1 MKAAKLPKMDSIQE
15 LAKFWDTHDVTDF
28 QDELKEVA
36 EPVFAADDSIHLQL
50 RAKEAKAVR
59 RLAEAKGVSQAELV
73 HEWMLERLASGKR
86 GNQ

>member
-1 MKAAKLPKMDSIQE
+1 MIPST
-15 LAKFWDTHDVTDF
+15 F
-28 QDELKEVA
+28 
-36 EPVFAADDSIHLQL
+36 QL

-73 HEWMLERLASGKR
+73 HEWISQKLGRRKR